1 MTTRIR
7 DLGDGLVLKQADLA
21 DVDRLAKYN
30 AANLSDDGPD
40 QPEEILSHWTKDLM
54 TNHPTGRPQDFAYVE
69 DTETGQIVSSL
80 CLISQTWTYEDI
92 PFGVGRVELVSTHQQ
107 YRCRGLIRAQFG
119 LLHQWSRAKGEKMQA
134 ITGIPYFYRQFGY
147 EMCLS
152 LGGSRRGY
160 RPHVPRLKD
169 GEAEPYQIRAA
180 VPEDIP
186 FIGEMYDRGRK
197 RSMISCL
204 RDENTWRYE
213 MLYQHP
219 SFRSDMCII
228 ESLEA
233 EPLGFIWHN
242 NKLYDSGLG
251 LFIYELKSGA
261 SWVAVTPM
269 VIRYLAEKGKEYADQ
284 EEDKEWESFRFDLGP
299 SHPAYDIATQC
310 LPETIRPYAWYIR
323 VADLP
328 DFIQH
333 ISPVLNRRLS
343 ESEFA
348 LYAGEILID
357 FFRIGLKLSFEN
369 GEIKAVGRWHP
380 STEDQGHLR
389 FPDHTFLQLLFGY
402 RSFDE
407 LDAFFP
413 DCSQRNKPEA
423 SALINVLFPKKAS
436 QVLGVV

>member
-1 MTTRIR
+1 
-7 DLGDGLVLKQADLA
+7 
-21 DVDRLAKYN
+21 
-30 AANLSDDGPD
+30 
-40 QPEEILSHWTKDLM
+40 
-54 TNHPTGRPQDFAYVE
+54 
-69 DTETGQIVSSL
+69 
-80 CLISQTWTYEDI
+80 LISQTWVYEDI
-92 PFGVGRVELVSTHQQ
+92 PFGVGRVEMVSTDRQ
-107 YRCRGLIRAQFG
+107 YRCKGLIRAQFD

-147 EMCLS
+147 EMSLS
-152 LGGSRRGY
+152 LGGARRGY
-160 RPHVPRLKD
+160 RPHVPKLKD
-169 GEAEPYQIRAA
+169 GEAEICQIRAA

-186 FIGEMYDRGRK
+186 FIDEMYDRGCK

-204 RDENTWRYE
+204 RDENIWRYE
-213 MLYQHP
+213 MLDQHQ

-242 NKLYDSGLG
+242 NRLHNSGLG
-251 LFIYELKSGA
+251 LFIYELKSGT
-261 SWVAVTPM
+261 SWAAATPM

-284 EEDKEWESFRFDLGP
+284 EEDKEWDAFRFDLGT
-299 SHPAYDIATQC
+299 SHPAYDIAAKY
-310 LPETIRPYAWYIR
+310 LPETINPYAWYIR
-323 VADLP
+323 VADLS

-333 ISPVLNRRLS
+333 ISPVLNRRLA

-348 LYAGEILID
+348 NYAGEILLD
-357 FFRIGLKLSFEN
+357 FYRTGLNLIFEN
-369 GEIKAVGRWHP
+369 GKIKVVERWQP

-389 FPDHTFLQLLFGY
+389 FPDHTFLQLLCGY

-413 DCSQRNKPEA
+413 DCFQRNKPEA